1 MAVTKPYRS
10 KLEEALKKMPQDK
23 MSGSQLR
30 GYLGK
35 SEASGDELFWSKMN
49 EFAEQDKITKQKAL
63 KHYEANKLDITEVE
77 RSQAP
82 SNAPPHLSQV
92 EELTNEAYSR
102 ANEAYATGRLSVDD
116 FDGFVEDYINDNW
129 PGSPPVFPHSR
140 AQIDDANTRARE
152 IVDRDVQAGRIE
164 PDQFNMMIE
173 DMRER
178 ILRNTEPKGIGTQYD
193 EYQLPGGKDYQEL
206 TIGLKRPGG
215 NFTQKELDTGYRQHP
230 DGSVTPVPGDQSRR
244 FTGGHWPE
252 DDVLAHTR
260 YNTRDIDGE
269 KTMHLEEVQSDWLQK
284 GRKVGFEGDVA
295 QWSEDAG
302 KFKYN
307 LPGSKTGNYKLTP
320 IPDSGGQV
328 RMLDPAG
335 RLYTMKSMEHAKEAV
350 EKLADAHHV
359 MILDAPFKKKWVD
372 LTMRRMIREAVDSGH
387 TRISWTMGD
396 DQVARYPGMGQK
408 EAEGLKKF
416 YDENLANVAKKLGA
430 KIEVKRL
437 PGTGEG
443 FSGRVAPAEN
453 GGWNAFSHDGRKSLH
468 LPPGSVSNEA
478 EALAYFKEEF
488 PGAELKQVLSFE
500 ITDKMKKKALEGVGL

>member
-1 MAVTKPYRS
+1 
-10 KLEEALKKMPQDK
+10 
-23 MSGSQLR
+23 
-30 GYLGK
+30 
-35 SEASGDELFWSKMN
+35 
-49 EFAEQDKITKQKAL
+49 
-63 KHYEANKLDITEVE
+63 
-77 RSQAP
+77 
-82 SNAPPHLSQV
+82 
-92 EELTNEAYSR
+92 
-102 ANEAYATGRLSVDD
+102 
-116 FDGFVEDYINDNW
+116 
-129 PGSPPVFPHSR
+129 
-140 AQIDDANTRARE
+140 
-152 IVDRDVQAGRIE
+152 
-164 PDQFNMMIE
+164 
-173 DMRER
+173 
-178 ILRNTEPKGIGTQYD
+178 
-193 EYQLPGGKDYQEL
+193 
-206 TIGLKRPGG
+206 
-215 NFTQKELDTGYRQHP
+215 
-230 DGSVTPVPGDQSRR
+230 
-244 FTGGHWPE
+244 
-252 DDVLAHTR
+252 
-260 YNTRDIDGE
+260 
-269 KTMHLEEVQSDWLQK
+269 
-284 GRKVGFEGDVA
+284 VA